1 MGIKRYFATADNT
14 ITNAFKADLQT
25 RGTDANMGASDI
37 LEVFSIYAQGVPP
50 LDENGD
56 FQRDG
61 SGNIVNTVEK
71 ARILVEFS
79 TDDIAAERAA
89 GDIPSAGSVDFVLK
103 LYNAVHSQTLPRNFD
118 VKVSPVTTAWVEG
131 IGLDMEEYLDKGSSS
146 GGVGADWERASSD
159 AAWGTE
165 GGDYSVGV
173 YTKTFRFASGTE
185 DLSVD
190 ITDIVE
196 AWLAGTIDNYGLMI
210 TLEQSLE
217 DCDGRESFYTKR
229 FFARGTE
236 YFFKKPSIE
245 ALWDSSRGDDRGS
258 FYAKSNLRSE
268 ADNTNNIYLKN
279 IVSGVDKDIPLTGNM
294 TVKIYEDEARE
305 SEIAPDLLTVTR
317 ESAGNYKA
325 ALVVETEL
333 EAVYLDWQDDG
344 NDAVLHSEKI
354 DILTRTVSSETLP
367 VYVTNIT
374 NMKSVY
380 SSDET
385 ARFKLYC
392 RLKDW
397 NPTIYTVASKEIE
410 SSIVEAAYFRIVRV
424 VDEEIVMDY
433 GKHTK
438 MSYDENGNYFDL
450 DMSLLEPSFAY
461 RIELQYNIEG
471 NSQQQP
477 ETFKFRV
484 E

>member
-1 MGIKRYFATADNT
+1 MALKKFFAVKDTT

-37 LEVFSIYAQGVPP
+37 VEVFSIYAQGVPP
-50 LDENGD
+50 LDGNGD
-56 FQRDG
+56 FIRDG
-61 SGNIVNTVEK
+61 SGQIVNTVEK
-71 ARILVEFS
+71 ARILIEFPL
-79 TDDIAAERAA
+79 DDVALARTRGE
-89 GDIPSAGSVDFVLK
+89 IPSASNVEFVLN
-103 LYNAVHSQTLPRNFD
+103 LYNATHSQTLPRNFD
-118 VKVSPVTTAWVEG
+118 VKVSPVSTAWTEG
-131 IGLDMEEYLDKGSSS
+131 IGLDMEEYLDKGSSA
-146 GGVGADWERASSD
+146 GGVGADWVRASSD
-159 AAWGTE
+159 TAWTE
-165 GGDYSVGV
+165 QGGDYLAGG
-173 YTKTFRFASGTE
+173 YTKTFRFENGTE

-196 AWLAGTIDNYGLMI
+196 AWLAGTIENYGLMI

-245 ALWDSSRGDDRGS
+245 ALWDSSKGDDRGN

-279 IVSGVDKDIPLTGNM
+279 IVSGVEKDIPLSGDM

-305 SEIAPDLLTVTR
+305 SEVTPDLLTVTR

-325 ALVVETEL
+325 ALVVDTDL
-333 EAVYLDWQDDG
+333 EEIYLDWQDDG
-344 NDAVLHSEKI
+344 SDTVLHSEKI
-354 DILTRTVSSETLP
+354 DILTRSVSSETLP

-410 SSIVEAAYFRIVRV
+410 SSIVETAHFRIVRV

-438 MSYDENGNYFDL
+438 MSYDESGNYFDL
-450 DMSLLEPSFAY
+450 DMSLLEPSYAY